1 MCKNQDNQRQNTDN
15 QRQNQDTQ
23 QQSQTKNKWNY
34 RRRSI
39 KTHPFGW
46 SETNHY
52 GMCGQSCPCCRKKN
66 KEVLGSCNICK

>member
-1 MCKNQDNQRQNTDN
+1 MCKNQDNQRQNQDN
-15 QRQNQDTQ
+15 QRQSETQ
-23 QQSQTKNKWNY
+23 SETKNRWNY
-34 RRRSI
+34 RRNSI

>member
-1 MCKNQDNQRQNTDN
+1 MCKNQDNKRQNQDNQRQNQDN
-15 QRQNQDTQ
+15 KRQK
-23 QQSQTKNKWNY
+23 KNKWNY
-34 RRRSI
+34 RRNSI
-39 KTHPFGW
+39 KIHPVGW